1 MRSRRRGS
9 DVAATVSPSSIES
22 KHNTPSN
29 AFHASRIPDVETWHR
44 RLGHCNVGAIV
55 DMARKHTVEGM
66 TINLSSSPAK
76 CDACIRGKQ
85 TRSPVSKVREGETDF
100 LTNLGGQEGW
110 PIRFR
115 LTLRHGRIFGQDCY
129 GPAVPR

>member
-9 DVAATVSPSSIES
+9 DVAATVS
-22 KHNTPSN
+22 PSN

-66 TINLSSSPAK
+66 TINLSSPAK